1 MKSGKNDVSFKF
13 SSFFYRKVLQI
24 QKKTLTFAPAIKKY
38 RADSSGIAR
47 YLKYG

>member
-24 QKKTLTFAPAIKKY
+24 QKKRLPLHPQSRNIAPIVQGLQ
-38 RADSSGIAR
+38 DI
-47 YLKYG
+47 